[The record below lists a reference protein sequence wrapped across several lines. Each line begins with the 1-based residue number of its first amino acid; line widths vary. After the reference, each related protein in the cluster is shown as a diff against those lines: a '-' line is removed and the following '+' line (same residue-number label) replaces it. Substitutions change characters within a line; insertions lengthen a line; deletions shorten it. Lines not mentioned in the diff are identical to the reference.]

1 MSVLATDEIDSY
13 YGKAQAL
20 RGVSIDV
27 EENETVGLLG
37 RNGAGKTT
45 LLKSLVG
52 YRPPRVES
60 GTVTIYGEDVTD
72 LEPFEIARQGV
83 GFVPEDREVFPELT
97 VDENLEVGKKVGDD
111 TEGGWTKERVY
122 ETFTELDDIRQSNA
136 ESLSGGEQQML
147 SIGRTLMGN
156 PSILLL
162 DEPSEGLAPRLVQT
176 VKEQLENIQSETTV
190 LLAEQN
196 TEVGLDLSDRVY
208 VIGEGEVLLE
218 GTPDEL
224 RGKEEFERRIAI

>member
-1 MSVLATDEIDSY
+1 MSVLSTDEINSY

-60 GTVTIYGEDVTD
+60 GTVTIHGEDVTD
-72 LEPFEIARQGV
+72 LEPFEIARHGV
-83 GFVPEDREVFPELT
+83 GFVPEEREVFPELT
-97 VDENLEVGKKVGDD
+97 VDENLEVGKKTDD
-111 TEGGWTKERVY
+111 TRGDWTKERVY

-176 VKEQLENIQSETTV
+176 VKEQLENIQSDTTV